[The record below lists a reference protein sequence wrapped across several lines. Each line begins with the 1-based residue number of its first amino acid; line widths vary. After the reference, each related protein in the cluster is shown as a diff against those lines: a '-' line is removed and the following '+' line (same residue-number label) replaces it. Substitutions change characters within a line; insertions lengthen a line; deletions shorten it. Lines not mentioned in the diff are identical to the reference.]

1 MSAGRFFE
9 DFRPGEEIVHA
20 TPRTVTDGD
29 RALAQALYGSRFAL
43 HSADSFAAAIGL
55 ARAPVDDALVF
66 NIVFGKSVPDVS
78 LNAVA
83 NLGYAEGVF
92 GAPVFPG
99 DTLAARSTVIGLKE
113 NSSRETGIVHVR
125 TVGLNQRGEEV
136 LRYARWVMV
145 RKRDAAAPATSL
157 AAPEFAAAV
166 PAASL
171 VVPPGLALRHYDFAL
186 AGSARRWGDYAPGQR
201 IDHVDG
207 MTIEEAEHQLATRL
221 YQNTARVHFN
231 QFTEAQG
238 RFGRRLV
245 YGGHVIALA
254 RALSFNGLENAF
266 RLAALNAGTHANP
279 VFAGD
284 TIFAWSEVKERIEVP
299 GRTDLG
305 ALRLVTRAVKNRTTA
320 DFPDT
325 GPDGKRLAE
334 IVLELDYT
342 VLMPR

>member
-1 MSAGRFFE
+1 
-9 DFRPGEEIVHA
+9 
-20 TPRTVTDGD
+20 
-29 RALAQALYGSRFAL
+29 
-43 HSADSFAAAIGL
+43 
-55 ARAPVDDALVF
+55 
-66 NIVFGKSVPDVS
+66 
-78 LNAVA
+78 
-83 NLGYAEGVF
+83 
-92 GAPVFPG
+92 
-99 DTLAARSTVIGLKE
+99 
-113 NSSRETGIVHVR
+113 
-125 TVGLNQRGEEV
+125 
-136 LRYARWVMV
+136 VMV